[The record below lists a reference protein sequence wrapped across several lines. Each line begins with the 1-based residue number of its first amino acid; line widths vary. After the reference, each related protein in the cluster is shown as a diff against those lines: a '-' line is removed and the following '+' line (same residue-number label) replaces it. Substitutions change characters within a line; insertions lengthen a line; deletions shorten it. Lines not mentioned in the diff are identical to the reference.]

1 MKHSHYFRDVSNLTH
16 IDVYRVLQLFGVTD
30 PCLQH
35 AAKKLLVAGGRGAK
49 DIEQDVQEAIDTLTR
64 WQDMRIEEKTQQQA
78 AAQAAKGKPK
88 WDDAPEWA
96 LWLVQSPNGIWFWTN
111 PKPYMDNGKR
121 WVTQEPGIDVYAGC
135 SDPANWESSLEAR
148 P

>member
-1 MKHSHYFRDVSNLTH
+1 MKHSHYFKDVSSLTH

-64 WQDMRIEEKTQQQA
+64 WKDMRIEEKTQQQA
-78 AAQAAKGKPK
+78 AAQARDGKPAWK
-88 WDDAPEWA
+88 DAPKWA
-96 LWLVQSPNGIWFWTN
+96 MWSAKDCDGCWWWFDERPIKSQNSWLS
-111 PKPYMDNGKR
+111 KPGGQAAYVFR
-121 WVTQEPGIDVYAGC
+121 AAAG
-135 SDPANWESSLEAR
+135 NWESSLEAR